1 LISQSRDDSKQE
13 LDEPMETTSSLQIVA
28 ELKHL
33 GQLRQ
38 FVQRTAKALG
48 ADPDT
53 IFDMLMA
60 VNEMAT
66 NVIMHGYQSHTGSI
80 EVEVS
85 RAGDSLV
92 VYLRDQAPSFDPTTV
107 PDPDLSQPLEKRPLG
122 KVGVYLTR
130 RLVDEMIYRLR
141 PQGGNELILIKK
153 GVL

>member
-1 LISQSRDDSKQE
+1 
-13 LDEPMETTSSLQIVA
+13 METTASLQIIA

-38 FVQRTAKALG
+38 FVQQTVKALG

-53 IFDMLMA
+53 TFDMIMA

-66 NVIMHGYQSHTGSI
+66 NIIIHGYQGQPGLI

-85 RAGDSLV
+85 RAGDSLM
-92 VYLRDQAPSFDPTTV
+92 VYLRDQAPSFDPTAV
-107 PDPDLSQPLEKRPLG
+107 PDPDLSQALEKRPLG

-130 RLVDEMIYRLR
+130 RLVDEMIYHLRLH
-141 PQGGNELILIKK
+141 GGNELVLLKK

>member
-1 LISQSRDDSKQE
+1 
-13 LDEPMETTSSLQIVA
+13 MTSATLQIIA

-38 FVQRTAKALG
+38 FVQQTVKALG

-53 IFDMLMA
+53 TFDMLMA

-66 NVIMHGYQSHTGSI
+66 NVIMHGYQGQSGLI

-130 RLVDEMIYRLR
+130 RLVDDMTYRLR
-141 PQGGNELILIKK
+141 PQGGNELILMKK